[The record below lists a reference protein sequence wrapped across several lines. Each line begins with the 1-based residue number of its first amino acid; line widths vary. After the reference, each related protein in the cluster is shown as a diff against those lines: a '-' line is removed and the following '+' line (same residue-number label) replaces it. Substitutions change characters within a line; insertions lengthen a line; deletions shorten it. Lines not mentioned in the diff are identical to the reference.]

1 MGRIMKNYTTEFKS
15 EAVKMILERGRKV
28 SEVSKELG
36 LNENTLYTWLGK
48 FRKHGADAFPG
59 KGYLMPQ
66 DEKVRQLE
74 KELRDVTMERDI
86 LKKAMAVFSRH
97 QR

>member
-1 MGRIMKNYTTEFKS
+1 MGKNMNNYTKEFKQ
-15 EAVKMILERGRKV
+15 EAVKLVVERGRPAIGV
-28 SEVSKELG
+28 AQELG
-36 LNENTLYTWLGK
+36 VKASTLYVWVEK
-48 FRKHGADAFPG
+48 FKKHGQTAFPG

-74 KELRDVTMERDI
+74 KELKEVAMERDI

-97 QR
+97 QK